1 MDEKLPAAKLGEPDQ
16 ADLSV
21 TDPLEGLPDAYRKY
35 PLSVIY
41 AAIYNFCYLAGV
53 SFIRQT
59 RSFYSGF
66 LGFFRRLSADLIS
79 YSKRLS
85 YRMLRP
91 FNEWFVSQREE
102 IRFLRRTIGKCLSV
116 LHEAKYH
123 KTEDILSAV
132 WSLIAAFLRLVRK
145 FLSRVFNYAGPVIA
159 CVLLYFTYDY
169 FSGLQYGLRLQ
180 YNGKE
185 IAYIS
190 DENVFFSAE
199 QTMRSRSLSSDYKIE
214 DIVPEY
220 TVVVTDGDMFT
231 SSEDLAN
238 LLFKAST
245 ANVIEAYGLY
255 VGDGFVGCTDE
266 PDNLLLLLDEYR
278 EQYREPGD
286 NDSILRFVQSVRL
299 TEGIYPVSSLMA
311 MSSFRD
317 LFYSQTAGEQY
328 YTVEDGDAPL
338 SIAAEFGLTYADYAA
353 MNPDLQDVVHVGD
366 RVLVSRS
373 VQFLSVT
380 TTQKETYMEA
390 VPFDTEYTY
399 DDSYY
404 TTYSK
409 VTRDGVDGEQ
419 EVTAFITYENGVA
432 VDTQVLSTTMIT
444 DPTDRLITVGTKNV
458 ITSVQS
464 PTSSGN
470 TSYGFIWPTI
480 GGYVSCGYWGYWGHT
495 GMDIAGCGWGSNI
508 YAAAAGTV
516 VTAGWSRGGYG
527 YYIIIN
533 HGGGVQTLYG
543 HCSSLYVKAGQY
555 VNQGDVIAA
564 MGATGNATGTH
575 LHFEVRVNGQY
586 TNPAKYF

>member
-1 MDEKLPAAKLGEPDQ
+1 MDEKLPAAKPGEPDQ
-16 ADLSV
+16 ADALIA
-21 TDPLEGLPDAYRKY
+21 DPLDGLPDAFREST
-35 PLSVIY
+35 LSVIY
-41 AAIYNFCYLAGV
+41 AAVYNFCYLVGV
-53 SFIRQT
+53 SFVRQT
-59 RSFYSGF
+59 RSFYFDF

-79 YSKRLS
+79 YFKRLS
-85 YRMLRP
+85 YRILRP
-91 FNEWFVSQREE
+91 FDEWLVSQREE

-123 KTEDILSAV
+123 TTEEILSAV
-132 WSLIAAFLRLVRK
+132 WSLTAAFLRLVRK
-145 FLSRVFNYAGPVIA
+145 FLSRFFNYAGPVIA
-159 CVLLYFTYDY
+159 CALLYFTYDY

-180 YNGKE
+180 YNGKD

-199 QTMRSRSLSSDYKIE
+199 QTMRNRTLSSDYKIE

-220 TVVVTDGDMFT
+220 TVVVADSDMFT

-255 VGDGFVGCTDE
+255 VDGTFVGCTDE
-266 PDNLLLLLDEYR
+266 PDHLLLLLDEYR

-286 NDSILRFVQSVRL
+286 SDSILRFVQPIRL

-317 LFYSQTAGEQY
+317 LFYSQTEGEQY

-338 SIAAEFGLTYADYAA
+338 SISAEFGLSYAEYAA

-380 TTQKETYMEA
+380 TTRKETYTEA
-390 VPFDTEYTY
+390 VSFDTEYTY
-399 DDSYY
+399 NDNYY

-432 VDTQVLSTTMIT
+432 INTQVLSTTMLT
-444 DPTDRLITVGTKNV
+444 EPVSRQITVGTKNV

-464 PTSSGN
+464 PTSSGS
-470 TSYGFIWPTI
+470 TKYGFIWPTI

-508 YAAAAGTV
+508 YAAASGTV

-533 HGGGVQTLYG
+533 HGGGIQTLYG

-555 VNQGDVIAA
+555 VNQGDIIAA